1 MAVVAPPW
9 PPPATRLANLP
20 ETAAVLLALGV
31 AAAPA
36 GAPPPRF
43 HAAVVPHHGA
53 LAAAA
58 PFLPAG
64 IVAAVAELNA
74 AVAELNAAVAA
85 FVGTPALDNAS
96 AVLVRAQQQ
105 QMLQPLTPA
114 MHALAAALRVAH
126 PRLALPYAP
135 IPLGAAAS
143 QGVAHADAADAAARI
158 VGSGGLVVTPTGVFC
173 FSQEAGGLLI
183 YEQVSA
189 AARRARRSWRTRRCV
204 R

>member
-1 MAVVAPPW
+1 
-9 PPPATRLANLP
+9 LANLP
-20 ETAAVLLALGV
+20 EAAAALLALGGA

-36 GAPPPRF
+36 PAPPPPLVF
-43 HAAVVPHHGA
+43 QPAVVPHHGA
-53 LAAAA
+53 LGAAA
-58 PFLPAG
+58 FQPAG
-64 IVAAVAELNA
+64 IIA

-85 FVGTPALDNAS
+85 PAGTAVLDNAT
-96 AVLVRAQQQ
+96 AQRVQAQQQ
-105 QMLQPLTPA
+105 AMLLPLTPA
-114 MHALAAALRVAH
+114 MGALAAALRIAH
-126 PRLALPYAP
+126 PHLARPYAP
-135 IPLGAAAS
+135 VPLGAAAS
-143 QGVAHADAADAAARI
+143 HGVAHVDAADAAARI

>member
-20 ETAAVLLALGV
+20 EAAAALLALGGA

-36 GAPPPRF
+36 PAPPPPLVF
-43 HAAVVPHHGA
+43 QPAVVPHHGA
-53 LAAAA
+53 LGAAA
-58 PFLPAG
+58 FQPAG
-64 IVAAVAELNA
+64 IIAA

-85 FVGTPALDNAS
+85 PAGTAVLDNAT
-96 AVLVRAQQQ
+96 AQRVQAQQQ
-105 QMLQPLTPA
+105 AMLLPLTPA
-114 MHALAAALRVAH
+114 MGALAAALRIAH
-126 PRLALPYAP
+126 PHLARPYAP

-143 QGVAHADAADAAARI
+143 HRDGVAHADAADAAARI

>member
-1 MAVVAPPW
+1 MRERRRA
-9 PPPATRLANLP
+9 ATTVFSLANLP

-74 AVAELNAAVAA
+74 AVAAL
-85 FVGTPALDNAS
+85 VGTPALDNAS

-143 QGVAHADAADAAARI
+143 HGVAHADAADAAARI

-189 AARRARRSWRTRRCV
+189 GAAARRARRSWRTRRCV